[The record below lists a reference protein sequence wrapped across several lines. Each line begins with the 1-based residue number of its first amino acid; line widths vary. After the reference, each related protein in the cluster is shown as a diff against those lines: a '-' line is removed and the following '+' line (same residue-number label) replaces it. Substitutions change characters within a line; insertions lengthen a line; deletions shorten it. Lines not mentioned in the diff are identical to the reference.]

1 MLTSE
6 IIEFV
11 YITLFLNDVAII
23 MGAMAYDLFRGNKK
37 WYIYLKFGMK
47 ELKIGM
53 LIIKLKMKKLQK
65 NILMF
70 LQKPIIKKILKLL
83 LG

>member
-37 WYIYLKFGMK
+37 
-47 ELKIGM
+47 
-53 LIIKLKMKKLQK
+53 
-65 NILMF
+65 
-70 LQKPIIKKILKLL
+70 
-83 LG
+83 